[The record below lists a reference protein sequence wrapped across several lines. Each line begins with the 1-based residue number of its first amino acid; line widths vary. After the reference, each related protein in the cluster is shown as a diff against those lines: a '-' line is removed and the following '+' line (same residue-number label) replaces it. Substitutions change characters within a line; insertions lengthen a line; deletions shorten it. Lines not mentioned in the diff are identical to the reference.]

1 MDKKRHWAIR
11 LFLVFFTISVSVAVI
26 PSGIINIHGLFGE
39 IVTSIAAE
47 DKEQETVHIKSIA
60 HEKVQTIK
68 GVNISNIWFEVLMA
82 VVCIRFCINLIKL
95 PRGDTIVTLKI
106 RMDN

>member
-26 PSGIINIHGLFGE
+26 PCGMINVHGLFGE
-39 IVTSIAAE
+39 IVTSTAAE
-47 DKEQETVHIKSIA
+47 DKEQETVHIKSIN
-60 HEKVQTIK
+60 HGKIQTVK
-68 GVNISNIWFEVLMA
+68 GVNIFNSWFEVLMA
-82 VVCIRFCINLIKL
+82 VVCIRFYINLIKL